1 MTKKFNPKTFI
12 FTVAKA
18 TVEGSVI
25 IALTTT
31 DYSKA
36 VALVEEL
43 GTDYTIIETELE

>member
-1 MTKKFNPKTFI
+1 MTKTTNKTYI

-36 VALVEEL
+36 DALVEEL